1 MLYPTRRTRRGVRA
15 WWLEHVSAPLDRL
28 YGDLD
33 EHQQDD
39 EQS

>member
-1 MLYPTRRTRRGVRA
+1 VLYPTRLRRRGVRS
-15 WWLEHVSAPLDRL
+15 WWREHVTGPLEAT
-28 YGDLD
+28 YVQLD